1 MASKGFLLVFMNP
14 PPAFEE
20 EFNAWYDSEHIPER
34 LSVPGF
40 LTGLR
45 YINITGGAPRF
56 LAMYDLDHA
65 GVLDTPAYLRV
76 AFDNSS
82 PWTKRVTARA
92 RVQRFAGHQLHPG
105 GRVTGR
111 AARIGILRFRGLS
124 ERQVAE
130 AASGLEATFAG
141 RPEVIAHRVLVDP
154 GTGQGADVIGFVE
167 ARAPLPEGFDPAAF
181 GSARDALDLVAGY
194 TPF

>member
-1 MASKGFLLVFMNP
+1 MAPKGFLLVFMNP

-20 EFNAWYDSEHIPER
+20 EFNAWYDTEHIPER

-40 LTGLR
+40 RTGLR
-45 YINITGGAPRF
+45 YVNIAGGAPRY

-92 RVQRFAGHQLHPG
+92 RVQRFAGDVLTAG

-111 AARIGILRFRGLS
+111 AARIGIIRFRGLS
-124 ERQVAE
+124 ASQVGE
-130 AASGLEATFAG
+130 AAAGLDATFAG

-154 GTGQGADVIGFVE
+154 GSGQGADVIGFVE
-167 ARAPLPEGFDPAAF
+167 ARAPLPEAFDPAAF
-181 GSARDALDLVAGY
+181 GSARDAVDLVAGY